1 MGEREI
7 APGFAEHWAG
17 QLGAS
22 VRSLERL
29 RGGIN
34 NRVFRCGD
42 GNQHWVIKGYAP
54 AQPGQRDRMQAEVDF
69 LRFAAQAAPGFTPTL
84 IQADPERRCVVLEH
98 LEGEAF
104 PEGLPPSEGAVVEAV
119 EFFRQLNAE
128 PRLAQESI
136 QLDAAEG
143 FLSLREHLDNVRQRL
158 EDMGCAHLEAALRPQ
173 AETILQQL
181 HAVLAHTEESTHRL
195 IDQGMVPDAITPKER
210 CVSPSDF
217 GFHNAIR
224 TALGIRFI
232 DFEFAG
238 WDDPTKV
245 LVDFISQPRVPVL
258 SEPWVL
264 LRAFHPDRRRA
275 IHKRYNVLKPI
286 LRVKWTCI
294 ILSILQP
301 ERLQQILLVEPE
313 FNSSKI
319 IYKRLAQAN
328 SYLNLEF
335 ADSHRND
342 KSMILLQQCGQI

>member
-1 MGEREI
+1 MIGEEQN
-7 APGFAEHWAG
+7 APGFAEHWAS
-17 QLGAS
+17 QLGTS

-104 PEGLPPSEGAVVEAV
+104 PEGLHPSEGAVGEAV

-128 PRLAQESI
+128 PRLAQLSI

-143 FLSLREHLDNVRQRL
+143 FLSLREHLGNVRQRL
-158 EDMGCAHLEAALRPQ
+158 EGMGCAHLEAALRPQ
-173 AETILQQL
+173 AETMLQQL
-181 HAVLAHTEESTHRL
+181 HAVLAHTEESTNRL
-195 IDQGMVPDAITPKER
+195 IDQGIVPDAISPEER

-224 TALGIRFI
+224 TQAGIQFI

-238 WDDPTKV
+238 WDDPAKA
-245 LVDFISQPRVPVL
+245 LVDFIFQPRVPVPG
-258 SEPWVL
+258 EPSAL
-264 LRAFHPDRRRA
+264 FTALHPFQRNNVD
-275 IHKRYNVLKPI
+275 IRYAALKPV
-286 LRVKWTCI
+286 LRVKWLCI
-294 ILSILQP
+294 MLAILRP
-301 ERLQQILLVEPE
+301 ERLKQMLIVSPE
-313 FNSSKI
+313 INPSRL
-319 IYKRLAQAN
+319 IYARLRSAS
-328 SYLNLEF
+328 SYLNANLEGTESSRI
-335 ADSHRND
+335 A
-342 KSMILLQQCGQI
+342 

>member
-1 MGEREI
+1 MIGEGER
-7 APGFAEHWAG
+7 APGFAEHWAS

-22 VRSLERL
+22 LSSLDRL

-34 NRVFRCGD
+34 NSVFRCSK
-42 GNQHWVIKGYAP
+42 GNQQWVIKGYA
-54 AQPGQRDRMQAEVDF
+54 QVQIGQRDRMQAEVDF
-69 LRFAAQAAPGFTPTL
+69 LRFAAQAAPGFTPAL
-84 IQADPERRCVVLEH
+84 IDADPERRCVVLEH

-104 PEGLPPSEGAVVEAV
+104 LEGVPPSKREVGEAV

-128 PRLAQESI
+128 PRLAQEFI
-136 QLDAAEG
+136 QVDAAEG
-143 FLSLREHLDNVRQRL
+143 FLSLREHLGNVRQRL
-158 EDMGCAHLEAALRPQ
+158 EGMGCAHLVAELRPQ
-173 AETILQQL
+173 AETLLQQL
-181 HAVLAHTEESTHRL
+181 HTKLAQTEEHITSL
-195 IDQGMVPDAITPKER
+195 IDKGMVVDAIASEAR
-210 CVSPSDF
+210 CASPSDF

-224 TALGIRFI
+224 TAAGIRFI

-264 LRAFHPDRRRA
+264 LSAFHPDRRDA
-275 IHKRYNVLKPI
+275 IHKRYAVLKPI

-313 FNSSKI
+313 FKSSRI

-328 SYLNLEF
+328 SYLNPKF
-335 ADSHRND
+335 ADSHGHD
-342 KSMILLQQCGQI
+342 IK